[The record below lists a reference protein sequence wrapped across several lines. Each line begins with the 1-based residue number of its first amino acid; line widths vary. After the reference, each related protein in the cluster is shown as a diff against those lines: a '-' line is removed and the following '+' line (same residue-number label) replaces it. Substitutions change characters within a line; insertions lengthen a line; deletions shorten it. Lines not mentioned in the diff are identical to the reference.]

1 VYAGPHF
8 SSQLVEGK
16 VFNASGKLVHGMD
29 GNVMV
34 SDVHSSHNVFKNSNN
49 QRRWCTAYVTRTRS
63 LGCKVSSVLR
73 DGARV

>member
-1 VYAGPHF
+1 VYVGPQF

-34 SDVHSSHNVFKNSNN
+34 SDLHDSSG
-49 QRRWCTAYVTRTRS
+49 
-63 LGCKVSSVLR
+63 LGVLP
-73 DGARV
+73 GMPHTK

>member
-34 SDVHSSHNVFKNSNN
+34 SDLDDSNDL
-49 QRRWCTAYVTRTRS
+49 A
-63 LGCKVSSVLR
+63 VLL
-73 DGARV
+73 